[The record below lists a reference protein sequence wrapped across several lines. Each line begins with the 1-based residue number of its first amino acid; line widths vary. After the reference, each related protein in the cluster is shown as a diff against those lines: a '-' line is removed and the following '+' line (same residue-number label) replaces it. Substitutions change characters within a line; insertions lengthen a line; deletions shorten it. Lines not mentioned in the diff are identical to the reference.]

1 MKDRNKKRPL
11 RYKGGSVRFE
21 SPGVEQLDW
30 GTGRTEQFTLEL
42 GLEERLGL
50 DFVLS

>member
-1 MKDRNKKRPL
+1 MKDRNKKQPL
-11 RYKGGSVRFE
+11 RCKGGSVRFV

-30 GTGRTEQFTLEL
+30 RTGRTEQFTLKL
-42 GLEERLGL
+42 DLEERLGL